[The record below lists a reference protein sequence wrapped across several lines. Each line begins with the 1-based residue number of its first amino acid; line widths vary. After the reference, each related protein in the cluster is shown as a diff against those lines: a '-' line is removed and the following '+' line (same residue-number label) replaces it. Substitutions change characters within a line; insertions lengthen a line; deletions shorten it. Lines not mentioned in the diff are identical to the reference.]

1 MLGTDK
7 KVYQEVVVDKENGEV
22 ITHKTVYKTNDEPE
36 YIKLY
41 IDTVFTF
48 KGLRKGLNPI
58 FLAFL
63 KHMSYAGADELYGGQ
78 IIFVNMTMKKMIAS
92 QLGLGIDSIN
102 KALSEFV
109 KAGVFSRVSVGTYQ
123 VNPDIVGKGNWA
135 DIKNIRATF
144 DFGNGT
150 VKADVVRSE
159 EQSMTEHQQAL
170 EDEFQTS
177 MFDNQSEAV

>member
-1 MLGTDK
+1 MLRADK

-22 ITHKTVYKTNDEPE
+22 VTNKTVYKTNDEPE

-41 IDTVFTF
+41 IDCVFTF
-48 KGLRKGLNPI
+48 KGIRKGLNPI

-63 KHMSYAGADELYGGQ
+63 KHMTYAGADEMFGGQ
-78 IIFVNMTMKKMIAS
+78 VIFVNMAMKKLIAN

-109 KAGVFSRVSVGTYQ
+109 KAGIFRRMAVGTYQ

-135 DIKNIRATF
+135 DIKNIKATF
-144 DFGNGT
+144 DFGEG
-150 VKADVVRSE
+150 VMKADVVHSE
-159 EQSMTEHQQAL
+159 ETAMTEHQQEL
-170 EDEFQTS
+170 EDKYQTTF
-177 MFDNQSEAV
+177 FDKEEVG